1 MKRYVVFYLFHPRA
15 IIRWLTNFE
24 TDELLMFTV
33 GNVGVWFENEKITVT
48 VKMMISRKKFM
59 TRQIRFP
66 L

>member
-1 MKRYVVFYLFHPRA
+1 
-15 IIRWLTNFE
+15 
-24 TDELLMFTV
+24 MFTV